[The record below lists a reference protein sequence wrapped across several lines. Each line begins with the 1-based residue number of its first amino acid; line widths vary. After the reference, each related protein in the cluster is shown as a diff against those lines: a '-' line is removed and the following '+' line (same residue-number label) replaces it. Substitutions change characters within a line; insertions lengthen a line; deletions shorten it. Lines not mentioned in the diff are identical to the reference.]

1 MGCFSFMCKEC
12 DTSIRSDSFSG
23 ELVKLFLL
31 KDGKVI
37 QEMEGEYDS
46 YGCVFIDG
54 TEDPT
59 KNDFRKSA
67 QWNCPEISEVDD
79 YWKEREKHGDF
90 HGRWLNVCGLMSKGE
105 GTRNPNYG
113 LPRISKSAYESFK
126 KVFTEEGLDKELEE
140 LEADWSDIDNREWL
154 IPPEPGNGIAAVH
167 VKCFKEVSTTLSKHD
182 PDQGWGRMRKKH
194 MKKDK

>member
-12 DTSIRSDSFSG
+12 DTSIRSDSFNG

-67 QWNCPEISEVDD
+67 QWDCPEISEVDD

-90 HGRWLNVCGLMSKGE
+90 HGRWLNVCGLMSIESLQSELDALKTGDNLHISNMRICCIRPGGYAIYLRE
-105 GTRNPNYG
+105 SNTEKAYD
-113 LPRISKSAYESFK
+113 RISGEKTSN
-126 KVFTEEGLDKELEE
+126 
-140 LEADWSDIDNREWL
+140 IDYY
-154 IPPEPGNGIAAVH
+154 GNYLGIAGRAE
-167 VKCFKEVSTTLSKHD
+167 EVIKLLRVSQQRASQALKHLL
-182 PDQGWGRMRKKH
+182 
-194 MKKDK
+194 